1 MTKSLTFEGEDL
13 VKTGLGVLGG
23 GIVFYIKHLIAFFKI
38 NNENRNEIEKL
49 RLEMLRNIGEIKIEM
64 QSFKNDHASI
74 KSELKSFQEK
84 ESERWHGSMP
94 GFLKKLDILLDE
106 CRKIQKEK

>member
-1 MTKSLTFEGEDL
+1 MTKSLTFEGEDI

-23 GIVFYIKHLIAFFKI
+23 GVVFYVKHLLAFFKI

-64 QSFKNDHASI
+64 QSFKKDHDS
-74 KSELKSFQEK
+74 LKENILTLQK
-84 ESERWHGSMP
+84 QESERWHKKMP
-94 GFLKKLDILLDE
+94 EFMEKIEKMMKK
-106 CRKIQKEK
+106 K